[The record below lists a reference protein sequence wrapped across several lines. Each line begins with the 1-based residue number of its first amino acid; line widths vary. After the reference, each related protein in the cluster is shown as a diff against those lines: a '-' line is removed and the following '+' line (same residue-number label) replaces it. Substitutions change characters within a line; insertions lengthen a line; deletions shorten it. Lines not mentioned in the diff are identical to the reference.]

1 MFETTKG
8 TVCLFENDDQLFQ
21 QYHLVAKEGNEPFNP
36 IVELVISKRHC
47 IKIEETVEPE
57 VILILL
63 LESRSIFQFPLFSG
77 SKEEGGSRR

>member
-63 LESRSIFQFPLFSG
+63 LVILIISINSG
-77 SKEEGGSRR
+77 SSLQG

>member
-47 IKIEETVEPE
+47 IKIEETVEP
-57 VILILL
+57 
-63 LESRSIFQFPLFSG
+63 
-77 SKEEGGSRR
+77 